1 MASMSVARVVRSP
14 GPAAAE
20 PATESRE
27 ITVAHSP
34 FVAALAAA
42 MLGVPPRSQPATVQ
56 STAPAQA
63 DPSSEASAAES
74 DGDALGGLEAGAES
88 EGSHGSAALDG
99 AMSPR
104 AAGALPGGPQAASL
118 GVASDPT
125 DAHAAAGASALGT
138 APEPASARSSEAGAG
153 EAEALAADAGR
164 SAGRRR
170 IRGEDASRDS
180 DQPSGAA
187 TRDAVTLALLQ
198 AAYLTYAAAP
208 SAADTQPGSG
218 SASGQAATGAGGLRV
233 PSEKPGAAANVAVP
247 DMPQG
252 AATAQPEVGQRDLAA
267 EAPTSADA
275 LAADTA
281 PWREDAA
288 QRRDTNTLARAAR
301 AAADTDSHARA
312 TVLEQSV
319 SPVSA
324 GGPRTDRENSNH
336 AGAERRPAM
345 AAELTGAVLAHG
357 GPTPPSSFAAEIA
370 SGAARASAPRI
381 VDESAQPARLPM
393 DRITL
398 QLPDD
403 VGGARIHVAVRA
415 GSVAARI
422 VTPDAGLGRR
432 LEAGLGELQ
441 DALARRG
448 FDEVKLAVPA
458 SRAAVPAGAEAAA
471 MLPAASSGAS
481 EPEGARQHSSS
492 GAERQPSREDGATPF
507 GGRQHPSRQQQRSR
521 RERER

>member
-1 MASMSVARVVRSP
+1 MSVAPAVSSA

-27 ITVAHSP
+27 IAVAHSP

-42 MLGVPPRSQPATVQ
+42 MLGVPPRSQPPAVQ
-56 STAPAQA
+56 SAAQAQA

-74 DGDALGGLEAGAES
+74 GADALGELEAGAES
-88 EGSHGSAALDG
+88 ESAGGSAALDG

-104 AAGALPGGPQAASL
+104 AAGVLPGGQQAESLGAASDR
-118 GVASDPT
+118 A
-125 DAHAAAGASALGT
+125 DAQAAAGASAFGT
-138 APEPASARSSEAGAG
+138 AAEPASARSSEAGAG
-153 EAEALAADAGR
+153 AAEARAADAGR
-164 SAGRRR
+164 SAGRGR
-170 IRGEDASRDS
+170 IRGEDTSRDS
-180 DQPSGAA
+180 DQPSEAA
-187 TRDAVTLALLQ
+187 TRDAATLALLQ
-198 AAYLTYAAAP
+198 AAYLTYSAAP
-208 SAADTQPGSG
+208 GAADTQPGSG
-218 SASGQAATGAGGLRV
+218 SASGQAAAGAGGLRV
-233 PSEKPGAAANVAVP
+233 PSEKPGAAANIAVP

-252 AATAQPEVGQRDLAA
+252 AATAPPEGGQRDVAA

-275 LAADTA
+275 LATETA

-288 QRRDTNTLARAAR
+288 QRRDMNTLARAAR

-312 TVLEQSV
+312 TVLEQPV

-324 GGPRTDRENSNH
+324 GGTRDDRENSNH

-345 AAELTGAVLAHG
+345 ATELSGAVLAHG
-357 GPTPPSSFAAEIA
+357 GPTPPPSFAAELA
-370 SGAARASAPRI
+370 SGAAPEPASAPRI
-381 VDESAQPARLPM
+381 ADESAQPACLPM

-441 DALARRG
+441 AALARRG

-471 MLPAASSGAS
+471 MLPAASTGAS